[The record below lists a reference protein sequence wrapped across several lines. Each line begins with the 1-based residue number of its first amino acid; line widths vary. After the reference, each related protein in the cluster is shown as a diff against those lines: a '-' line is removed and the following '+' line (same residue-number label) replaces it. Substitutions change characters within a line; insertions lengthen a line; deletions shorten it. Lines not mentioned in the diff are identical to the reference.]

1 MSFHDGTS
9 FKMKKVLM
17 VGYQVEIGIIDI
29 HQQGIGERKK
39 YITSQLVEV
48 LCSLVCR
55 CTVPTH
61 QKDTRKLRISALIFC
76 AAEII

>member
-29 HQQGIGERKK
+29 HQQGIGEK
-39 YITSQLVEV
+39 
-48 LCSLVCR
+48 
-55 CTVPTH
+55 
-61 QKDTRKLRISALIFC
+61 
-76 AAEII
+76 EICHIAVGGRHCV